1 MVVTATGVVV
11 VGIIENVVVF
21 GGIAE
26 EVVVGTVNVD
36 ESDAEVVV
44 KGVLKLDGN
53 GDTVVVVEGVVAV
66 LKLNEGVVVGREKL
80 KGAADDVVVVID
92 GIVGAVVVGAPNGVT
107 VAVCVTVGIEK
118 VGATEAVGVDVAPK
132 PKPGVAELNPIPVLL
147 PSDGIGADVEI
158 VTGAVVDENERV
170 GVVVVAVETPPPKLN
185 AGVDEVFVAKPEV
198 APKPPKVGTEEVGAE
213 DWAKYAL
220 KKSLIKFNII
230 LI

>member
-11 VGIIENVVVF
+11 VGVIENVVVF

-36 ESDAEVVV
+36 ESDAVVV
-44 KGVLKLDGN
+44 AKGVLKLDGN
-53 GDTVVVVEGVVAV
+53 GDAIVVVEGVVVV
-66 LKLNEGVVVGREKL
+66 LKVNEGVVVGREKL
-80 KGAADDVVVVID
+80 KGTADGVVVVID

-132 PKPGVAELNPIPVLL
+132 PKLGVAELNPIPVLL
-147 PSDGIGADVEI
+147 PSGGIGADVEI
-158 VTGAVVDENERV
+158 VAGAVDENERV
-170 GVVVVAVETPPPKLN
+170 GVVVVAVETLLPKLN
-185 AGVDEVFVAKPEV
+185 AGVDEVFVAKPEA

-220 KKSLIKFNII
+220 KVIN
-230 LI
+230 

>member
-1 MVVTATGVVV
+1 VVVTATGVVV
-11 VGIIENVVVF
+11 VGVIENVVVF

-36 ESDAEVVV
+36 ESDAVVV
-44 KGVLKLDGN
+44 AKGVLKLDGN
-53 GDTVVVVEGVVAV
+53 GDAIVVVEGVVVV
-66 LKLNEGVVVGREKL
+66 LKVNEGVVVGREKL
-80 KGAADDVVVVID
+80 KGTADGVVVVID

-132 PKPGVAELNPIPVLL
+132 PKLGVAELNPIPVLL
-147 PSDGIGADVEI
+147 PSGGIGADVEI
-158 VTGAVVDENERV
+158 VAGAVDENERV
-170 GVVVVAVETPPPKLN
+170 GVVVVAVETLLPKLN
-185 AGVDEVFVAKPEV
+185 AGVDEVFVAKPEA

-220 KKSLIKFNII
+220 KVIN
-230 LI
+230 